1 MIHIQHIKL
10 GALSTFLILATVML
24 TAIDLSQSSV
34 LAQNSTSTLDSA
46 PITPAPE
53 TSSGDDDSSSSSD
66 DSEELSS
73 DVQEDASSSEE
84 DIDETEDEYAQ
95 TSPLRDQIRE
105 RITGGLSDLSGS
117 DDSDEQNTPL
127 SEVEGETENTE
138 QTIPLLEQITNN
150 VTGTLSSN
158 GLD

>member
-1 MIHIQHIKL
+1 MHHQ
-10 GALSTFLILATVML
+10 
-24 TAIDLSQSSV
+24 
-34 LAQNSTSTLDSA
+34 
-46 PITPAPE
+46 
-53 TSSGDDDSSSSSD
+53 
-66 DSEELSS
+66 
-73 DVQEDASSSEE
+73 SEE

-127 SEVEGETENTE
+127 SEVEGETENAE

>member
-1 MIHIQHIKL
+1 M
-10 GALSTFLILATVML
+10 LS
-24 TAIDLSQSSV
+24 AIDLSQSFV
-34 LAQNSTSTLDSA
+34 LAQNATSALDST

-53 TSSGDDDSSSSSD
+53 TSSGDDESSSSIEDSEELSSD

-73 DVQEDASSSEE
+73 DEQEDVTSSEE

-95 TSPLRDQIRE
+95 TNSLREQIRE
-105 RITGGLSDLSGS
+105 KVMEASSDLSGS

-127 SEVEGETENTE
+127 SEVEGETENAE

-158 GLD
+158 GLE

>member
-10 GALSTFLILATVML
+10 GALSTFLILATGML

-34 LAQNSTSTLDSA
+34 LAQNSTSTLGST

-53 TSSGDDDSSSSSD
+53 TSSGDD
-66 DSEELSS
+66 EESASS
-73 DVQEDASSSEE
+73 DVQEDAIASEE
-84 DIDETEDEYAQ
+84 DGDETEDEYAQ

-127 SEVEGETENTE
+127 SEVEGETENAE

-158 GLD
+158 GLG